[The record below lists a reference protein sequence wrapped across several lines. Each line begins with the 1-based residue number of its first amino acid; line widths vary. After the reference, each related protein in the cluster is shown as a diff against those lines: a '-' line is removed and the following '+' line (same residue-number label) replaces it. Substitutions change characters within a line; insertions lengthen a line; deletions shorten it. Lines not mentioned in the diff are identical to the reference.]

1 MRAYTSLSSSLSFSL
16 LIISNINA
24 SHFLLLSN
32 WLILSHVYIVVRSNS
47 PKVKTC
53 MNIRLWYL
61 IGLFINSCI
70 SENILWNDF
79 IKNYLAA
86 TCFGKQMVA
95 SAVRLKL
102 NRLNVRT
109 IHARERAGVGKNGK
123 WECTHTHTQ
132 IGRYILREIFTTD
145 WPRIDWNCGYHEFD
159 DFDYNSAETLCVHI
173 YRVFREFISIFRRHN
188 KSKLKLRFST

>member
-123 WECTHTHTQ
+123 WECTHTHTHKS
-132 IGRYILREIFTTD
+132 EDIFFAKYSQ
-145 WPRIDWNCGYHEFD
+145 RIDLGSTETVAITNLTILITIRLKHYAFIYTGC
-159 DFDYNSAETLCVHI
+159 SANLYQYFGGITKV
-173 YRVFREFISIFRRHN
+173 N
-188 KSKLKLRFST
+188 